1 MRANLLRLIVLR
13 RIVTSATAQKV
24 DNTDKNPSP
33 QGLIWAVMPNQLLV
47 INQKVVLYYDL

>member
-33 QGLIWAVMPNQLLV
+33 QGLIWAGMPNQLLV
-47 INQKVVLYYDL
+47 INQKVVLY

>member
-24 DNTDKNPSP
+24 DNTDKNPSS
-33 QGLIWAVMPNQLLV
+33 QGLIWAGMPNQLLV
-47 INQKVVLYYDL
+47 INQKMVLYYGL

>member
-24 DNTDKNPSP
+24 DNTDKNPSS
-33 QGLIWAVMPNQLLV
+33 QGLIWAGMPNQLLV
-47 INQKVVLYYDL
+47 INQKVVLYYGL